1 METTYW
7 QRLTKDINKH
17 KGLMALA
24 FPGLLFILVFY
35 YLPIFG
41 LVLAFK
47 NYNYSDGILGSPW
60 SGFDNFKFF
69 FTSDAAYQVTRNTIL
84 LNLCFIIL
92 STIFSVVFAILM
104 FELGRKSVKVY
115 QTAMFFPYF
124 LSWVVV
130 SYVTYALLNPEMGVV
145 NMLLESFGMEAINFY
160 FEPKYWPF
168 ILSFAYLWKSVG
180 YALLIYY
187 TGLMGIDRTYYEAAA
202 IDGATRLQQVRKIT
216 LPLLTPLI
224 TLLTLLSIGKIFY
237 SDFGLFYFI
246 PANSGA
252 LYGTTE
258 VIDTYVFRALRI
270 SGDIG
275 MASAVGL
282 YQSLVG
288 FVLVL
293 TVNAIV
299 RKINKDNAIF

>member
-24 FPGLLFILVFY
+24 FPGLLFVLVFY

-84 LNLCFIIL
+84 LNLCFIVL
-92 STIFSVVFAILM
+92 STILSVVFAILM

-130 SYVTYALLNPEMGVV
+130 SYVTYALLNPEMGVI
-145 NMLLESFGMEAINFY
+145 NMLLESFGMDEINFY

-168 ILSFAYLWKSVG
+168 ILSFAYLWKSIG

-224 TLLTLLSIGKIFY
+224 TLLTLLAIGKIFY

-258 VIDTYVFRALRI
+258 VIDTYVFRALRV

-299 RKINKDNAIF
+299 RRINKDNAIF

>member
-1 METTYW
+1 
-7 QRLTKDINKH
+7 
-17 KGLMALA
+17 
-24 FPGLLFILVFY
+24 
-35 YLPIFG
+35 
-41 LVLAFK
+41 
-47 NYNYSDGILGSPW
+47 
-60 SGFDNFKFF
+60 
-69 FTSDAAYQVTRNTIL
+69 
-84 LNLCFIIL
+84 
-92 STIFSVVFAILM
+92 
-104 FELGRKSVKVY
+104 
-115 QTAMFFPYF
+115 
-124 LSWVVV
+124 
-130 SYVTYALLNPEMGVV
+130 
-145 NMLLESFGMEAINFY
+145 
-160 FEPKYWPF
+160 
-168 ILSFAYLWKSVG
+168 LWKSIG

-202 IDGATRLQQVRKIT
+202 IDGATRLQQVGKIT

-224 TLLTLLSIGKIFY
+224 TLLTLLAIGKIFY

-258 VIDTYVFRALRI
+258 VIDTYVFRALRV

-299 RKINKDNAIF
+299 RRINKDNAIF